1 MRKDS
6 NYKVVYNLKKENE
19 KAEKKKKK
27 KKTLLKI

>member
-27 KKTLLKI
+27 KKNK